1 MEAPKILACSYELK
15 LVDLVVTL
23 RVSFLIP
30 TFYSWEI
37 ASSPEGVR
45 GLSRI
50 ILLVRTMHFHCSIQ
64 SLCYLFCLLS
74 LGIFQGSFLSPLS
87 PIAFASSNHY
97 HNLKRK
103 KKITSSRMTCKHL
116 FQVQSLYR
124 TQDSHLQ
131 WPTDVSLQL
140 FIGI

>member
-1 MEAPKILACSYELK
+1 MEAPKILAFGYELK

-30 TFYSWEI
+30 TFYRWGI

-45 GLSRI
+45 DLSRI
-50 ILLVRTMHFHCSIQ
+50 ILLVRTIHFHCSIQ
-64 SLCYLFCLLS
+64 SLCYSFCLLS
-74 LGIFQGSFLSPLS
+74 LGVFQGSFLSPLS

-97 HNLKRK
+97 HNLK

-116 FQVQSLYR
+116 FQVQPLYR

-131 WPTDVSLQL
+131 WPT
-140 FIGI
+140 GH